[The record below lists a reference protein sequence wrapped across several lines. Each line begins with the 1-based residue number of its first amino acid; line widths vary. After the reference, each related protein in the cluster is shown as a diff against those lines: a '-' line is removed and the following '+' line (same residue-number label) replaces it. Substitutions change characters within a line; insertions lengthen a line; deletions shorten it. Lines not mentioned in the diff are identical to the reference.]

1 MKLIEDWKRQFPKL
15 WSVRFSMGAAIASAC
30 QVAFDLYSTGT
41 APKFAIAAA
50 FGSLCAAGSRIILQP
65 SVTGNG
71 GANDQA

>member
-1 MKLIEDWKRQFPKL
+1 MEFIDDWKKQFPKL
-15 WSVRFSMGAAIASAC
+15 WSVRFALGSAVAAAC

-71 GANDQA
+71 GGNDQA

>member
-1 MKLIEDWKRQFPKL
+1 MMLIDDWKRQFPRL
-15 WSVRFSMGAAIASAC
+15 WSVRFSFLAALAAAA

-50 FGSLCAAGSRIILQP
+50 LGSLCAAGSRIILQP

-71 GANDQA
+71 APDDQA

>member
-1 MKLIEDWKRQFPKL
+1 MELIEDWKKQFPKL
-15 WSVRFSMGAAIASAC
+15 WSVRFSLGAAVASAC
-30 QVAFDLYSTGT
+30 QVAFDLYATGT

-71 GANDQA
+71 GINDQS